1 MSKKN
6 VTYRFK
12 HGMNRMKQNE
22 AVSEIIGEILMLL
35 MITSSFSVLYYNVS
49 SIPSP
54 SNPPNV
60 TIVGRVEENT
70 LVLEHQR
77 GDSLDLDTIITVAM
91 DIKNET
97 FCVQDYLDAK
107 SITDGKWNIGES
119 VVYPL
124 SFNIYNIRSY
134 LKAALLAVDKKSNT
148 LVFTGTLDIY
158 PKTDLKVTMTADNL
172 FPAIGSLVNFTICVT
187 NPEGGT
193 PAANIEIQ
201 INLSRNFSY
210 FSNITS
216 RGNYSADT
224 GIWTI
229 PYLEVGESEC
239 LTITTI
245 VVLSSEPTQ
254 LAMILDGSGSIS
266 STDWIVMKEGLANS
280 IENSSI
286 FPHDG
291 NVELTV
297 IQFGNDIARRE
308 LGPMTV
314 RKDNYAYIGNLI
326 RNINQIGG
334 STPISCGIRYA
345 ADALR
350 NLGNFDST
358 KRQIIN
364 LVTDGVANSYW
375 YTNYLGIYQGYDG
388 WSKGEDYS
396 YTANYSAKST
406 YRRNGRFTSNDLDS
420 RGATRITVDFWYRLD
435 DAEYGDLFL
444 YLYNGN
450 YYVLIANLADNTEDT
465 WHHYTYSTTNTQYF
479 KSTFKLQ
486 FRSQCGLGENVWI
499 DDVIIKTNTEELLN
513 DSFESDYWGE
523 NWWNPGLQSAE
534 EAVSYLIDTLQMTSD
549 QDELNALGVGIGGM
563 YGGPDV
569 DWLKYRIIWPQPGHI
584 APPYTAGWVRT
595 ITTWLDFEET
605 IIEIFKDYFG
615 ISNINN
621 AKIIAVTP
629 STDPQPGNNEDSIV
643 LTPV

>member
-1 MSKKN
+1 
-6 VTYRFK
+6 V
-12 HGMNRMKQNE
+12 KQNE

-54 SNPPNV
+54 SDPPNV
-60 TIVGRVEENT
+60 TIVGRVEGNT

-77 GDSLDLDTIITVAM
+77 GDPLDLDTTITVAM

-97 FCVQDYLDAK
+97 FVLQDYLDAK
-107 SITDGKWNIGES
+107 SRKDGKWNIGES

-124 SFNIYNIRSY
+124 SFNIHNIRSY
-134 LKAALLAVDKKSNT
+134 LKASLLTVDKKSNT
-148 LVFTGTLDIY
+148 LVFMGTLDIY
-158 PKTDLKVTMTADNL
+158 PKTDLKITMTADNL
-172 FPAIGSLVNFTICVT
+172 SPAIGSLVNFTICVT
-187 NPEGGT
+187 NSKGGT

-201 INLSRNFSY
+201 IILSRNFSY

-216 RGNYSADT
+216 RGNYSSDT
-224 GIWTI
+224 GLWTI
-229 PYLEVGESEC
+229 PYLEIGESEC
-239 LTITTI
+239 ITITTI

-297 IQFGNDIARRE
+297 IQFGNNIARRE
-308 LGPMTV
+308 LGPITV
-314 RKDNYAYIGNLI
+314 RKDNYASIGTLI
-326 RNINQIGG
+326 RNIVQIGG

-350 NLGNFDST
+350 TLGNFDST

-375 YTNYLGIYQGYDG
+375 YTGYSGIYQGYDG
-388 WSKGEDYS
+388 WCKGEDYL
-396 YTANYSAKST
+396 YTGNYSARST
-406 YRRNGRFTSNDLDS
+406 YRRNGRFTSNDLDA

-444 YLYNGN
+444 YLYNGDS
-450 YYVLIANLADNTEDT
+450 YILIANLADNTEDT
-465 WHHYTYSTTNTQYF
+465 WHHYTYATTSSQYF
-479 KSTFKLQ
+479 KSTFKIQ

-499 DDVIIKTNTEELLN
+499 DDVRIKTNTKELLN

-534 EAVSYLIDTLQMTSD
+534 EAVSYLLNTLEMTSD
-549 QDELNALGVGIGGM
+549 QDECNALGVGIGGM

-569 DWLKYRIIWPQPGHI
+569 DWLKNRIIWPQPGHI

-595 ITTWLDFEET
+595 ITTWQDFEET
-605 IIEIFKDYFG
+605 ITEIFKDYFG
-615 ISNINN
+615 ISNLNN
-621 AKIIAVTP
+621 ARIIAVIP
-629 STDPQPGNNEDSIV
+629 STDPQPGNNQGSIV